1 VQTAADKASIQLHMH
16 QLFKMTCWLFW
27 LPRRSVIFGMSMLIR
42 GWFVP
47 REVPMADKPSE
58 PGWLLC
64 SVCFSMIYINSI
76 HENAQDSR
84 MNGETKMRSHT
95 LHQSLSVAAFSVAW
109 NGRTRRRAH
118 YYYLILLHS
127 QQLLVFTCVKVR
139 YHNNVQVTLVQGV

>member
-84 MNGETKMRSHT
+84 MDEWGDQNAQSHT
-95 LHQSLSVAAFSVAW
+95 PSVSVSCC
-109 NGRTRRRAH
+109 
-118 YYYLILLHS
+118 ILRCMKWQNPTAS
-127 QQLLVFTCVKVR
+127 
-139 YHNNVQVTLVQGV
+139 TLVRTSFYYIPDSCLFILVSKFDTITMYK